1 MHIPMGHKLFI
12 LMTDVASLRY
22 FMGRSLL
29 IRIVFRVCMAV
40 YTVRLILIEFRSLSL
55 KQFIPS
61 VNALPVNIP
70 YGMFTGR
77 AFTEGINCFRE
88 RLRNS
93 IRISLTVYTAIQT
106 LNTIRM
112 RRLLPMK

>member
-40 YTVRLILIEFRSLSL
+40 YAVRLILIEFRSLSL
-55 KQFIPS
+55 RQFIPS

-70 YGMFTGR
+70 YGLV
-77 AFTEGINCFRE
+77 TESLISSRIYYVALGIAG
-88 RLRNS
+88 NS
-93 IRISLTVYTAIQT
+93 LGNGSMRKFFNIDMAI
-106 LNTIRM
+106 
-112 RRLLPMK
+112 